1 MDKLLHT
8 SLYQAILKSLN
19 RKATS
24 EKRLQTYFFEFA
36 NEITII
42 CNNTEYLS
50 VLHTLNYTQI
60 QFQYLLFRLPELSV
74 PPPPYVSRFI
84 LKALEFI
91 RLEKEL
97 LYYRLEHPR
106 LFISDP
112 VPKSSLY
119 WSKQYHAIDLSEILC
134 TFDLMNPN
142 PLVLVNGRAAPFNTV
157 IREFEQFLHVKLGEP
172 SDIKRRVLD
181 RKRDRSKFVEIMLH
195 TLNEEDNQYSTPLI
209 FYTYV
214 YPSMRFSV
222 RKLPSLHVKTNPT
235 TYRSER

>member
-8 SLYQAILKSLN
+8 SLYRAILKSLN
-19 RKATS
+19 RKATF

-195 TLNEEDNQYSTPLI
+195 TLNEEDN
-209 FYTYV
+209 
-214 YPSMRFSV
+214 
-222 RKLPSLHVKTNPT
+222 
-235 TYRSER
+235 E

>member
-8 SLYQAILKSLN
+8 SLYRAILKSLN

-60 QFQYLLFRLPELSV
+60 QFQSLLFRLPELSV

-195 TLNEEDNQYSTPLI
+195 TLNEEDN
-209 FYTYV
+209 
-214 YPSMRFSV
+214 
-222 RKLPSLHVKTNPT
+222 
-235 TYRSER
+235 E

>member
-8 SLYQAILKSLN
+8 SLYRAILKSLN

-181 RKRDRSKFVEIMLH
+181 RKRDLSKFVEIMLH
-195 TLNEEDNQYSTPLI
+195 TLNEEDN
-209 FYTYV
+209 
-214 YPSMRFSV
+214 
-222 RKLPSLHVKTNPT
+222 
-235 TYRSER
+235 E

>member
-8 SLYQAILKSLN
+8 SLYRAILKSLN

-84 LKALEFI
+84 IKALEFI

-195 TLNEEDNQYSTPLI
+195 TLNEEDN
-209 FYTYV
+209 
-214 YPSMRFSV
+214 
-222 RKLPSLHVKTNPT
+222 
-235 TYRSER
+235 E

>member
-8 SLYQAILKSLN
+8 SLYRAILKSLN

-112 VPKSSLY
+112 VPKSS
-119 WSKQYHAIDLSEILC
+119 KQYQAIDLSEILC

-195 TLNEEDNQYSTPLI
+195 TLNEEDN
-209 FYTYV
+209 
-214 YPSMRFSV
+214 
-222 RKLPSLHVKTNPT
+222 
-235 TYRSER
+235 E

>member
-8 SLYQAILKSLN
+8 SLYRAILKSLN

-74 PPPPYVSRFI
+74 PPPPHYLSRFI
-84 LKALEFI
+84 NQAIEFI
-91 RLEKEL
+91 RTETDL

-195 TLNEEDNQYSTPLI
+195 TLNEEDN
-209 FYTYV
+209 
-214 YPSMRFSV
+214 
-222 RKLPSLHVKTNPT
+222 
-235 TYRSER
+235 E

>member
-1 MDKLLHT
+1 MDRLLRT
-8 SLYQAILKSLN
+8 SLYRALLKSLT
-19 RKATS
+19 RKAVS
-24 EKRLQTYFFEFA
+24 ENRLRNYFHDFA
-36 NEITII
+36 QQATTI
-42 CNNTEYLS
+42 CDDTDALS
-50 VLHTLNYTQI
+50 ALRTLNYTQV
-60 QFQYLLFRLPELSV
+60 QFRSLLRRVSERDT
-74 PPPPYVSRFI
+74 PPPHYLSRFI
-84 LKALEFI
+84 NQAIEFI
-91 RLEKEL
+91 RTETDL

-195 TLNEEDNQYSTPLI
+195 TLNEEDN
-209 FYTYV
+209 
-214 YPSMRFSV
+214 
-222 RKLPSLHVKTNPT
+222 
-235 TYRSER
+235 E

>member
-8 SLYQAILKSLN
+8 SLYRAILKSLN

-91 RLEKEL
+91 RVEKEL

-195 TLNEEDNQYSTPLI
+195 TLNEEDN
-209 FYTYV
+209 
-214 YPSMRFSV
+214 
-222 RKLPSLHVKTNPT
+222 
-235 TYRSER
+235 E

>member
-8 SLYQAILKSLN
+8 SLYRAILKSLN

-97 LYYRLEHPR
+97 SYYRLEHPR

-195 TLNEEDNQYSTPLI
+195 TLNEEDN
-209 FYTYV
+209 
-214 YPSMRFSV
+214 
-222 RKLPSLHVKTNPT
+222 
-235 TYRSER
+235 E

>member
-8 SLYQAILKSLN
+8 SLYRAILKSLN

-119 WSKQYHAIDLSEILC
+119 WSKQYHEIDLSEILC

-195 TLNEEDNQYSTPLI
+195 TLNEEDN
-209 FYTYV
+209 
-214 YPSMRFSV
+214 
-222 RKLPSLHVKTNPT
+222 
-235 TYRSER
+235 E

>member
-8 SLYQAILKSLN
+8 SLYRAILKSLN

-50 VLHTLNYTQI
+50 VLHTLNYTKI

-195 TLNEEDNQYSTPLI
+195 TLNEEDN
-209 FYTYV
+209 
-214 YPSMRFSV
+214 
-222 RKLPSLHVKTNPT
+222 
-235 TYRSER
+235 E

>member
-8 SLYQAILKSLN
+8 SLYRAILKSLN

-97 LYYRLEHPR
+97 LYYSLEHPR

-195 TLNEEDNQYSTPLI
+195 TLNEEDN
-209 FYTYV
+209 
-214 YPSMRFSV
+214 
-222 RKLPSLHVKTNPT
+222 
-235 TYRSER
+235 E

>member
-1 MDKLLHT
+1 MKKNLFFAHFVCKKCT
-8 SLYQAILKSLN
+8 F
-19 RKATS
+19 
-24 EKRLQTYFFEFA
+24 RLPDY
-36 NEITII
+36 
-42 CNNTEYLS
+42 
-50 VLHTLNYTQI
+50 I

-195 TLNEEDNQYSTPLI
+195 TLNEEDN
-209 FYTYV
+209 
-214 YPSMRFSV
+214 
-222 RKLPSLHVKTNPT
+222 
-235 TYRSER
+235 E

>member
-8 SLYQAILKSLN
+8 SLYRAILKSLN

-119 WSKQYHAIDLSEILC
+119 WSKQYPAIDLSEILC

-195 TLNEEDNQYSTPLI
+195 TLNEEDN
-209 FYTYV
+209 
-214 YPSMRFSV
+214 
-222 RKLPSLHVKTNPT
+222 
-235 TYRSER
+235 E

>member
-8 SLYQAILKSLN
+8 SLYRAFLKSLN

-195 TLNEEDNQYSTPLI
+195 TLNEEDN
-209 FYTYV
+209 
-214 YPSMRFSV
+214 
-222 RKLPSLHVKTNPT
+222 
-235 TYRSER
+235 E

>member
-8 SLYQAILKSLN
+8 SLYRAILKSLN

-24 EKRLQTYFFEFA
+24 EKGCKPTFEFA

-142 PLVLVNGRAAPFNTV
+142 PLVLVNGRANPFNTV

-195 TLNEEDNQYSTPLI
+195 TLNEEDN
-209 FYTYV
+209 
-214 YPSMRFSV
+214 
-222 RKLPSLHVKTNPT
+222 
-235 TYRSER
+235 E

>member
-8 SLYQAILKSLN
+8 SLYRAILKSLN

-24 EKRLQTYFFEFA
+24 EKGCKPTFWICQRNYNYLQ
-36 NEITII
+36 
-42 CNNTEYLS
+42 
-50 VLHTLNYTQI
+50 
-60 QFQYLLFRLPELSV
+60 QYGIFISIAYIKLYPNSV
-74 PPPPYVSRFI
+74 PI
-84 LKALEFI
+84 LTIPTSWTFRATSAI
-91 RLEKEL
+91 CIPIYPQSSWVYPAGKEL

-181 RKRDRSKFVEIMLH
+181 RKGIVQNSWR
-195 TLNEEDNQYSTPLI
+195 
-209 FYTYV
+209 
-214 YPSMRFSV
+214 
-222 RKLPSLHVKTNPT
+222 
-235 TYRSER
+235 

>member
-8 SLYQAILKSLN
+8 SLFRAILKSLN

-195 TLNEEDNQYSTPLI
+195 TLNEEDN
-209 FYTYV
+209 
-214 YPSMRFSV
+214 
-222 RKLPSLHVKTNPT
+222 
-235 TYRSER
+235 E

>member
-8 SLYQAILKSLN
+8 SLYRAILKSLN

-91 RLEKEL
+91 RLEKDL

-195 TLNEEDNQYSTPLI
+195 TLNEEDN
-209 FYTYV
+209 
-214 YPSMRFSV
+214 
-222 RKLPSLHVKTNPT
+222 
-235 TYRSER
+235 E

>member
-8 SLYQAILKSLN
+8 SLYRAILKSLN

-60 QFQYLLFRLPELSV
+60 QFQYLLFRLPELSM

-119 WSKQYHAIDLSEILC
+119 WSKQYHATDLSEILC
-134 TFDLMNPN
+134 TFDLMNPS

-195 TLNEEDNQYSTPLI
+195 TLNEEDN
-209 FYTYV
+209 
-214 YPSMRFSV
+214 
-222 RKLPSLHVKTNPT
+222 
-235 TYRSER
+235 E

>member
-1 MDKLLHT
+1 MCIRD
-8 SLYQAILKSLN
+8 SLKSLN

-195 TLNEEDNQYSTPLI
+195 TLNEEDN
-209 FYTYV
+209 
-214 YPSMRFSV
+214 
-222 RKLPSLHVKTNPT
+222 
-235 TYRSER
+235 E

>member
-8 SLYQAILKSLN
+8 SLYRAILKSLN

-42 CNNTEYLS
+42 CNNTGYLS

-195 TLNEEDNQYSTPLI
+195 TLNEEDN
-209 FYTYV
+209 
-214 YPSMRFSV
+214 
-222 RKLPSLHVKTNPT
+222 
-235 TYRSER
+235 E

>member
-8 SLYQAILKSLN
+8 SLYRAILKSLN

-195 TLNEEDNQYSTPLI
+195 TLNEEGN
-209 FYTYV
+209 
-214 YPSMRFSV
+214 
-222 RKLPSLHVKTNPT
+222 
-235 TYRSER
+235 E

>member
-8 SLYQAILKSLN
+8 SLYRAILKSLN

-119 WSKQYHAIDLSEILC
+119 WSKQYLAIDLSEILC

-195 TLNEEDNQYSTPLI
+195 TLNEEDN
-209 FYTYV
+209 
-214 YPSMRFSV
+214 
-222 RKLPSLHVKTNPT
+222 
-235 TYRSER
+235 E

>member
-8 SLYQAILKSLN
+8 SLYRAILKSLN

-91 RLEKEL
+91 RPEKEL

-195 TLNEEDNQYSTPLI
+195 TLNEEDN
-209 FYTYV
+209 
-214 YPSMRFSV
+214 
-222 RKLPSLHVKTNPT
+222 
-235 TYRSER
+235 E

>member
-8 SLYQAILKSLN
+8 SLYRAILKSLN

-195 TLNEEDNQYSTPLI
+195 TLNVEDN
-209 FYTYV
+209 
-214 YPSMRFSV
+214 
-222 RKLPSLHVKTNPT
+222 
-235 TYRSER
+235 E

>member
-8 SLYQAILKSLN
+8 SLYRAILKSLN

-50 VLHTLNYTQI
+50 VLHTLNYTPI

-195 TLNEEDNQYSTPLI
+195 TLNEEDN
-209 FYTYV
+209 
-214 YPSMRFSV
+214 
-222 RKLPSLHVKTNPT
+222 
-235 TYRSER
+235 E

>member
-8 SLYQAILKSLN
+8 SLYRAILKSLN

-84 LKALEFI
+84 LKAHEFI

-195 TLNEEDNQYSTPLI
+195 TLNEEDN
-209 FYTYV
+209 
-214 YPSMRFSV
+214 
-222 RKLPSLHVKTNPT
+222 
-235 TYRSER
+235 E

>member
-8 SLYQAILKSLN
+8 SLYRAILKSLN

-50 VLHTLNYTQI
+50 VLHTQI
-60 QFQYLLFRLPELSV
+60 QFQSLLFRLPELSV

-195 TLNEEDNQYSTPLI
+195 TLNEEDN
-209 FYTYV
+209 
-214 YPSMRFSV
+214 
-222 RKLPSLHVKTNPT
+222 
-235 TYRSER
+235 E